1 MNDRQPKHPG
11 RVKLRDVETGTEKIY
26 DMSMED
32 DPVVEGD
39 PPTKGNLLADVT
51 CDVLGIPK
59 TSVVNDALLSLA
71 LGVGSYG
78 YVFKVF
84 YPNGSLAEGIGIKGI
99 NSPSGGELVT
109 DSSGVAIGTSQSGS
123 LSVSV
128 EHNFFDIE
136 KKSSVLVQSTGKL
149 TEVVIQLEEKGNGY
163 ARIDSTGNYFF
174 SKFVKTFDVCAVGGG
189 GAGGCASTI
198 YSYYNPGGGGGYVSN
213 KLGVQALE
221 GVPVKVTIGAGGK
234 ATNNT
239 EAEKAGDGGQTSVS
253 YNGQVV
259 LTAKGGTG
267 AVNYEEKSLC
277 EGANG
282 NGVGGKGGQYVNG
295 NYPTE
300 QVRRYG
306 TDGTGFLFNES
317 SLGVAGGGGGAGA
330 FEGWSQSGKAGESDN
345 YGGAP
350 YGARGAVWIAKF
362 ETQSAKTKA
371 GTARGPG
378 GGGGGGTSG
387 QGAGYLE
394 ASDGGNGA
402 VYLRWHY

>member
-1 MNDRQPKHPG
+1 MDDRQPRHPG

-26 DMSMED
+26 DMTMAD

-59 TSVVNDALLSLA
+59 TSVVNDALLSLS

-84 YPNGSLAEGIGIKGI
+84 YPNGEPAEGIVIKGI

-163 ARIDSTGNYFF
+163 ARIDSTGDYFF

-189 GAGGCASTI
+189 GAGGCAST
-198 YSYYNPGGGGGYVSN
+198 SKTYYNPGGGGGYVSN
-213 KLGVQALE
+213 KLGVQVLKS
-221 GVPVKVTIGAGGK
+221 VPVKATVGAGGK
-234 ATNNT
+234 ATNNV

-253 YNGQVV
+253 YNDQVI
-259 LTAKGGTG
+259 LTAKGGSG
-267 AVNYEEKSLC
+267 AVNYKATAIC
-277 EGANG
+277 NGAEGNG
-282 NGVGGKGGQYVNG
+282 NGGKGGLYENG
-295 NYPTE
+295 GNPSTKIP
-300 QVRRYG
+300 RYG
-306 TDGTGFLFNES
+306 VDGSTYLFGES
-317 SLGVAGGGGGAGA
+317 GLGLPGGGGGAGA
-330 FEGWSQSGKAGESDN
+330 FNGSILESDN
-345 YGGAP
+345 YGGKP
-350 YGARGAVWIAKF
+350 YGARGAVRTAKF
-362 ETQSAKTKA
+362 PGQVSSTKA
-371 GTARGPG
+371 GDASGPG
-378 GGGGGGTSG
+378 GGGGGGISMSSSL
-387 QGAGYLE
+387 Y